1 MVFGIIG
8 TGHRRLCCA
17 VVGVVVGNGGDEQG
31 SSLIGVKGGDVGKNC
46 VSDGVVGDGDTLD
59 VDDGVCTDAVSGD
72 KTPARCN
79 SSNSHISR
87 RNGSSMLGCCCC
99 CVGGRAN
106 SKGTNVSC
114 AGNMVVV
121 GALCVVMFLFFCF
134 LYCFAVCFL
143 FLVFLFFYYCPESC
157 VVRCILT
164 VQVEG
169 SSVV

>member
-59 VDDGVCTDAVSGD
+59 VDDGVCADVVSGD

-121 GALCVVMFLFFCF
+121 GALCVVMFLFFSVFCIVSLYVFFFWCF
-134 LYCFAVCFL
+134 
-143 FLVFLFFYYCPESC
+143 FFS
-157 VVRCILT
+157 II
-164 VQVEG
+164 VQSRVLCDV
-169 SSVV
+169 S